1 MCSGAYSSSWHCVN
15 QTVQQE
21 GLAALYKGVT
31 PPLMATGCINSLLFG
46 VQSQLERAQ
55 MVEGQAKATL
65 PQTMKAAVAGGFLV
79 SFVIAPMEGV
89 KARLQVQTSQSAEH
103 RAVQKALTVFRTLG
117 VKDGL
122 YRGWAPTAMCRMMNW
137 SYFGGYAVAS
147 SLLSPEGSGSPSLV
161 TSVMAG
167 SAAGICYWCTMYPM
181 AVIKNRIQAAPDC
194 TPPRYSGIR
203 DAAQCIM
210 REHGWKG
217 FFAGFLP
224 TMLRAMPAN
233 AACFTAYDTAM
244 RLLPP

>member
-31 PPLMATGCINSLLFG
+31 PPLKATGCFNSLLLG
-46 VQSQLERAQ
+46 VHSQLERAQ
-55 MVEGQAKATL
+55 LVEGQAQATL